1 MEGFGSATNAD
12 GTIGGFDP
20 LDAVW
25 VHNNCAGGFEGQ
37 NRFNFSEA
45 SRGSTAG
52 AATGSTLP
60 RNLEETLATEE
71 VKADPALGDAISK
84 IAMSDARWPASDGW
98 VKMQYVR
105 VVSYGKIVVHYLLNE
120 MTGAVDDFKIKV
132 DGTDAPP

>member
-12 GTIGGFDP
+12 GTTGSFAP

-45 SRGSTAG
+45 SRGATAG

-71 VKADPALGDAISK
+71 VKADPNLGKEIKAVEMTDR
-84 IAMSDARWPASDGW
+84 RWPAAEGW
-98 VKMQYVR
+98 VKKAYNR
-105 VVSYGKIVVHYLLNE
+105 AVSYGRIEVHYVWNKI
-120 MTGAVDDFKIKV
+120 TGAVDDLKIILQ
-132 DGTDAPP
+132 GSSPPH

>member
-37 NRFNFSEA
+37 NRFDFSDA

-84 IAMSDARWPASDGW
+84 IANRWRRRQGGAS
-98 VKMQYVR
+98 VPSTLILK
-105 VVSYGKIVVHYLLNE
+105 SS
-120 MTGAVDDFKIKV
+120 T
-132 DGTDAPP
+132 APVISFNR

>member
-37 NRFNFSEA
+37 NRFDFSDA

-71 VKADPALGDAISK
+71 VKADPALGQAVRK
-84 IAMSDARWPASDGW
+84 ITMSDARWSASEGW
-98 VKMQYVR
+98 VKMAYKR
-105 VVSYGKIVVHYLLNE
+105 AVSYGKIEVHYVWNKI
-120 MTGAVDDFKIKV
+120 TGAVDDLKMKLQ
-132 DGTDAPP
+132 GSSPPP